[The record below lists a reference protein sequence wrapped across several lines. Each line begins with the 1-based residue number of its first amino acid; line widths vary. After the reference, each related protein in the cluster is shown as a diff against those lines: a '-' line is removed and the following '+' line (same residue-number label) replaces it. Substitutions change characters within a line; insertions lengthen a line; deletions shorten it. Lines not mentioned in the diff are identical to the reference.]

1 MVDMPKTK
9 TVYDIIKRQNGETFA
24 KAIRNYDSG
33 IFDVPN
39 LPRVVRYA
47 GRDVSPD
54 LLRWLEGLKKV
65 KIKTKKIHENPLEL
79 LSRVGYDAYVAD
91 TLEKQNAISR
101 YFAHGEELCTFRD
114 KKRFENYYIIN
125 AVRRDVDKITRFAE
139 PMREDAYATSVISIQ
154 VLKLGGFISIKNR
167 YNHSVECPDNTFNS
181 NPDNIIDG
189 LGDAIKNYF
198 NVDFSTN
205 LVALP
210 KNYVFADGQI
220 CKYNLEYSGIYYGA
234 KFYVCDGRV
243 HKLTDNIEWMV
254 HPGLIF
260 NAGTKK
266 VSNDYQE
273 IAWLQRF
280 LEDSVRN
287 KPVQIPKNI
296 YGGYDIVAAGKKII
310 SFKDGKM
317 TWINQPVVHNSV
329 YDSGLYN
336 TNFIGDS
343 LDFSKLDRLYLE
355 EVDVSNIQ
363 NLILNQNATSIY
375 LNHVIGLHGELD
387 FSNVRHIA
395 ICGTDVSKVNIK
407 LNPNAQTVDLTYLTD
422 FHGEHDLSGVEHF
435 DCVGTNCDDA
445 ELKLNPSGAV
455 YGMSFGQKA
464 YQEYFAARKALT
476 HQVAQRV
483 R

>member
-1 MVDMPKTK
+1 MPKTK

-47 GRDVSPD
+47 GRVVAPD
-54 LLRWLEGLKKV
+54 LLKWLEGLKKV
-65 KIKTKKIHENPLEL
+65 KIKTKEIHENPLEL
-79 LSRVGYDAYVAD
+79 LSRAGYDAYVAD
-91 TLEKQNAISR
+91 TLEKQNAIEK

-154 VLKLGGFISIKNR
+154 VLKRGGFISIKNR
-167 YNHSVECPDNTFNS
+167 YNHSVECSDNTFNS

-210 KNYVFADGQI
+210 KKYVFVEGQI
-220 CKYNLEYSGIYYGA
+220 CKYNLEHSGIYYGA
-234 KFYVCDGRV
+234 NFYVRDGRV
-243 HKLTDNIEWMV
+243 HKLIDNIEWMV

-260 NAGTKK
+260 NARTKK
-266 VSNDYQE
+266 VSIDYQE

-280 LEDSVRN
+280 LEDAVRD
-287 KPVQIPKNI
+287 KPLQIPKNI

-310 SFKDGKM
+310 SFRNGKII
-317 TWINQPVVHNSV
+317 WINQPVVQNSG
-329 YDSGLYN
+329 YDGGLYN

-343 LDFSKLDRLYLE
+343 LDFSKLDKLYLE
-355 EVDVSNIQ
+355 EVNVSNVQ
-363 NLILNQNATSIY
+363 NLIWNRNATSIY
-375 LNHVIGLHGELD
+375 LNHVVGLHGELD
-387 FSNVRHIA
+387 FSNVRSIT
-395 ICGTDVSKVNIK
+395 ICDTDVSKANIK
-407 LNPNAQTVDLTYLTD
+407 LNPGARVVDLTYLTGL
-422 FHGEHDLSGVEHF
+422 HGNHDLSGVNRF
-435 DCVGTNCDDA
+435 DCVGTNCDNA

-455 YGMSFGQKA
+455 YGMSMGQKA
-464 YQEYFAARKALT
+464 YREYVAARNTLFGQ
-476 HQVAQRV
+476 QVAPKSR
-483 R
+483 